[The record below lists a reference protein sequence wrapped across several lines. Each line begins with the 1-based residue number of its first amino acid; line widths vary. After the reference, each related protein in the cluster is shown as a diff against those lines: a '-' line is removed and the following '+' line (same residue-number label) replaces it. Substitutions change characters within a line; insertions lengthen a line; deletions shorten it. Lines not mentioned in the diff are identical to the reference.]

1 MDKTSHLTDLAG
13 DRWSPSVGSFPL
25 QARLEVNFSD
35 GAWERGYPISCSPQ
49 CSWGGLVSQNA
60 SYACSVLFYV
70 TTVYAFEPGDVIVHA
85 CTTKTNHRYDVQWL
99 LPTVRELCTETSFW
113 RREYFQLKIDLMTCV
128 QVVQMTLCVMACV
141 QWSLYNVCV
150 HYNNNA
156 VELWLDTW
164 EPPTKWSQHVAL
176 NF

>member
-1 MDKTSHLTDLAG
+1 MVPICRLVPIASPSGNQFFRRGLGTRLSHLLFTPVQL
-13 DRWSPSVGSFPL
+13 R
-25 QARLEVNFSD
+25 
-35 GAWERGYPISCSPQ
+35 
-49 CSWGGLVSQNA
+49 VSQNA

-70 TTVYAFEPGDVIVHA
+70 TARSGFEPGDVIVHA
-85 CTTKTNHRYDVQWL
+85 CTTKTNHWYDVQWL
-99 LPTVRELCTETSFW
+99 LPAVRELCTETSFW

-128 QVVQMTLCVMACV
+128 QVVQMTLCVMAYV

-150 HYNNNA
+150 HCNNKA

-164 EPPTKWSQHVAL
+164 EPLTKWSQHVTL